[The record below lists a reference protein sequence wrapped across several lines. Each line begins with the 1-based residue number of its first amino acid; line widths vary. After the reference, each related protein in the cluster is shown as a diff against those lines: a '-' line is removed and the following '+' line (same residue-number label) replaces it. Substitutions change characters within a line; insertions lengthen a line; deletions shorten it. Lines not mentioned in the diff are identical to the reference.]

1 MRSPFADFTIAPQLS
16 TGPARSGQRNGVL
29 SRVLTLNT
37 ISMMVGLGLA
47 LALSLVMLFDG
58 NVAPLVATMVVSGLI
73 ALSGAL
79 LLRGDHEP
87 TVAVHT
93 LALGSIGAIFAAG
106 DPAMIDLGLALG
118 LIAALYAQVL
128 GKSRYRALAWSVPAL
143 VLLTSAFGGDAG
155 SMTLQG
161 NLQPFAFITLAAF
174 AAVAAVTATRLEIIS
189 AESPISQTRAF
200 AVLAENI
207 LGAVVRY
214 GADGGPVFISRSAGN
229 LLGCRTFELDGAGL
243 FERVHVMDRPAY
255 RKAISDA
262 ANGTRAST
270 IELRLRRDDAE
281 PGAGARYIWVEF
293 ALAPL
298 EGEDATG
305 SSNDVL
311 AVLRDVSVRKDA
323 EQEVEAARKQAEDA
337 SEAKSR
343 FLATIG
349 HELRTP
355 LNAIVGFSDMMSEGI
370 GGTLSPTHTEYAG
383 HISRSGH
390 HLLDVVN
397 MLLDMSKI
405 EAGKFEVHAELFAPQ
420 ALVEPCLQMV
430 ENLARD
436 RAVAIDAAVP
446 EKLPQIMGDERA
458 CRQILIN
465 LLSNAVKFSHDG
477 GSVALAMRRQGKM
490 LAISVSDSGIGM
502 RPETVER
509 IGEPFLQ
516 GQDSL
521 SRRYEGTGLGLS
533 IVKGLV
539 SLHGGRLDVV
549 SEQGLGTTICVLLP
563 LEGPL
568 GAGKSSATIEHLY
581 ATKRDSDEDKWLQDE
596 KRSAAK

>member
-1 MRSPFADFTIAPQLS
+1 MRNPLADFTIASQLS
-16 TGPARSGQRNGVL
+16 TGPARPGQRNTVL
-29 SRVLTLNT
+29 HRVLALNT
-37 ISMMVGLGLA
+37 VAMMVGLGLA
-47 LALSLVMLFDG
+47 MALSLMTLFG
-58 NVAPLVATMVVSGLI
+58 SNVAPLIATTVVSGLL

-79 LLRGDHEP
+79 LLRGDFEP
-87 TVAVHT
+87 TIAVHA
-93 LALGSIGAIFAAG
+93 LVLGSVSAIFAAS
-106 DPAMIDLGLALG
+106 DPALIDLGLAMG
-118 LIAALYAQVL
+118 LMAALYAQVL
-128 GKSRYRALAWSVPAL
+128 ARGRYRPLAWSIPAL
-143 VLLTSAFGGDAG
+143 VLLAGILGADAAFSAAHA
-155 SMTLQG
+155 T
-161 NLQPFAFITLAAF
+161 LQPFSVLALAVF
-174 AAVAAVTATRLEIIS
+174 TTVAAVTATRLEIIS
-189 AESPISQTRAF
+189 AESPVSQTRAF

-214 GADGGPVFISRSAGN
+214 GADGGPIFISRSAGN

-262 ANGTRAST
+262 SNGTGAST

-281 PGAGARYIWVEF
+281 PGAGTRYIWVEF

-298 EGEDATG
+298 QDEDVNG
-305 SSNDVL
+305 SSSDVL
-311 AVLRDVSVRKDA
+311 AVLRDVSARKDA
-323 EQEVEAARKQAEDA
+323 ERQVEAARQQAEEA

-370 GGTLSPTHTEYAG
+370 GGTPSPTHAEYAG

-420 ALVEPCLQMV
+420 SLVEPCMQMV
-430 ENLARD
+430 ETLARD
-436 RAVAIDAAVP
+436 RAVTIEAAVP

-477 GSVALAMRRQGKM
+477 GTVTLIMRRQGKM

-516 GQDSL
+516 AQDSL

-539 SLHGGRLDVV
+539 NLHGGRLDVV
-549 SEQGLGTTICVLLP
+549 SEQGLGTTISVLLP
-563 LEGPL
+563 LEGRL

-596 KRSAAK
+596 RRSAAK

>member
-1 MRSPFADFTIAPQLS
+1 MRNPLADFTIASQLS
-16 TGPARSGQRNGVL
+16 TGPARPGQRNTVL
-29 SRVLTLNT
+29 HRVLALNT
-37 ISMMVGLGLA
+37 VAMMVGLGLA
-47 LALSLVMLFDG
+47 MALSLMTLFG
-58 NVAPLVATMVVSGLI
+58 SNVAPLIATTVVSGLL

-79 LLRGDHEP
+79 LLRGDFEP
-87 TVAVHT
+87 TIAVHA
-93 LALGSIGAIFAAG
+93 LVLGSVSAIFAAS
-106 DPAMIDLGLALG
+106 DPALIDLGLAMG
-118 LIAALYAQVL
+118 LMAALYAQVL
-128 GKSRYRALAWSVPAL
+128 ARGRYRPLAWSIPAL
-143 VLLTSAFGGDAG
+143 VLLAGVLGADSAFSAAHA
-155 SMTLQG
+155 T
-161 NLQPFAFITLAAF
+161 LQPFSVLALAVF
-174 AAVAAVTATRLEIIS
+174 TAVAAVTATRLEIIS
-189 AESPISQTRAF
+189 AESPVSQTRAF

-214 GADGGPVFISRSAGN
+214 GADGGPIFISRSAGN

-262 ANGTRAST
+262 SNGTGAST

-281 PGAGARYIWVEF
+281 PGAGTRYIWVEF

-298 EGEDATG
+298 QDEDVNG
-305 SSNDVL
+305 SSSDVL
-311 AVLRDVSVRKDA
+311 AVLRDVSARKDA
-323 EQEVEAARKQAEDA
+323 ERQVEAARQQAEEA

-370 GGTLSPTHTEYAG
+370 GGTPSPTHAEYAG

-420 ALVEPCLQMV
+420 SLVEPCMQMV
-430 ENLARD
+430 ETLARD
-436 RAVAIDAAVP
+436 RAVSIEAAVP

-477 GSVALAMRRQGKM
+477 GTVTLTMRRQGKM

-516 GQDSL
+516 AQDSL

-539 SLHGGRLDVV
+539 NLHGGRLDVV
-549 SEQGLGTTICVLLP
+549 SEQGLGTTISVLLP
-563 LEGPL
+563 LEGRL

-596 KRSAAK
+596 RRSAAK

>member
-1 MRSPFADFTIAPQLS
+1 MRNPFADFAIASPLQ
-16 TGPARSGQRNGVL
+16 TGAFPAGQRNGVL
-29 SRVLTLNT
+29 HRVLTLNT
-37 ISMMVGLGLA
+37 LVLVAGLGLA
-47 LALSLVMLFDG
+47 MALSLVMLFGG
-58 NVAPLVATMVVSGLI
+58 NVVPLIATAAVSGLV

-79 LLRGDHEP
+79 LLRGEMDP
-87 TVAVHT
+87 AIAVH
-93 LALGSIGAIFAAG
+93 AIVLGAIGAVVAAG
-106 DPAMIDLGLALG
+106 DPSMIDLGLALG
-118 LIAALYAQVL
+118 LMAALYGQVL
-128 GKSRYRALAWSVPAL
+128 SKSRHRYLIWTVPAL
-143 VLLTSAFGGDAG
+143 ILVASASD
-155 SMTLQG
+155 
-161 NLQPFAFITLAAF
+161 LAAVSLDVQGAMQSFALIALAIF
-174 AAVAAVTATRLEIIS
+174 AAIAVITATRLEIIS
-189 AESPISQTRAF
+189 AESPVSQTRAF

-262 ANGTRAST
+262 SNGTGAST
-270 IELRLRRDDAE
+270 IELRLRRDDVE
-281 PGAGARYIWVEF
+281 PGAGARYVWVEF

-298 EGEDATG
+298 RDDGG
-305 SSNDVL
+305 SSNEVL
-311 AVLRDVSVRKDA
+311 AVLRDISVRKNA
-323 EQEVEAARKQAEDA
+323 EREVDAARRQAEDA

-370 GGTLSPTHTEYAG
+370 GGNLSPTHAEYAG

-430 ENLARD
+430 EKLARD
-436 RAVAIDAAVP
+436 SSITIEAAVP
-446 EKLPQIMGDERA
+446 ENLPQIMGDERA

-465 LLSNAVKFSHDG
+465 LLSNAIKFSHDG
-477 GSVALAMRRQGKM
+477 GVVTLAIKRQGRMLAM
-490 LAISVSDSGIGM
+490 SVGDSGIGM
-502 RPETVER
+502 RPETIER

-516 GQDSL
+516 AQDSL

-549 SEQGLGTTICVLLP
+549 SEPGMGTTISVLLP

-581 ATKRDSDEDKWLQDE
+581 APKRDRDEDKWLQDE
-596 KRSAAK
+596 RRSAAK

>member
-1 MRSPFADFTIAPQLS
+1 MRNPFADFTIAPQFP
-16 TGPARSGQRNGVL
+16 TGAARSGQRNSVL
-29 SRVLTLNT
+29 HRVLVLNT
-37 ISMMVGLGLA
+37 LAMMVGLGLA
-47 LALSLVMLFDG
+47 MALSLVMLFG
-58 NVAPLVATMVVSGLI
+58 SNVAPLIATTVLAGPV

-79 LLRGDHEP
+79 LLRGDFEP
-87 TVAVHT
+87 AIVLHT
-93 LALGSIGAIFAAG
+93 LALGSIGALFAAG
-106 DPAMIDLGLALG
+106 DPAMADLGLALG
-118 LIAALYAQVL
+118 LLAALYAQVL
-128 GKSRYRALAWSVPAL
+128 AKGSFRSLAWAIPPIILLAGVLGSHVASSAALQPYSVLALAV
-143 VLLTSAFGGDAG
+143 
-155 SMTLQG
+155 
-161 NLQPFAFITLAAF
+161 F
-174 AAVAAVTATRLEIIS
+174 AAIAAITATRLEIIS
-189 AESPISQTRAF
+189 AESPVSQTRAF

-262 ANGTRAST
+262 SNGAGAST
-270 IELRLRRDDAE
+270 IELRLRRDDTE
-281 PGAGARYIWVEF
+281 PGANARYIWVEF

-298 EGEDATG
+298 DDERPNG
-305 SSNDVL
+305 SLSDVL
-311 AVLRDVSVRKDA
+311 AVLRDISVRKDA
-323 EQEVEAARKQAEDA
+323 ERQVDAARQQAEEA

-355 LNAIVGFSDMMSEGI
+355 LNAIVGFSDMMSEEI
-370 GGTLSPTHTEYAG
+370 GGTLSPTHAEYAG

-430 ENLARD
+430 DNLARD
-436 RAVAIDAAVP
+436 RAVTIESSIP

-477 GSVALAMRRQGKM
+477 GKVALGMHRQGKM

-516 GQDSL
+516 AQDSL

-549 SEQGLGTTICVLLP
+549 SEQGMGTTISVLLP

>member
-1 MRSPFADFTIAPQLS
+1 MRNPFADFTIAHKLPIGHAP
-16 TGPARSGQRNGVL
+16 TGQRNSVL
-29 SRVLTLNT
+29 HRVLTLNT
-37 ISMMVGLGLA
+37 LVLLAGLGLA
-47 LALSLVMLFDG
+47 LALSLVMLFSG
-58 NVAPLVATMVVSGLI
+58 SAAPLIATAVVSGLV
-73 ALSGAL
+73 ALSGVL
-79 LLRGDHEP
+79 LLRGDLEP
-87 TVAVHT
+87 AIAVH
-93 LALGSIGAIFAAG
+93 AVVLGAIGAIVAAG
-106 DPAMIDLGLALG
+106 DASMIGLGVALG
-118 LIAALYAQVL
+118 LMAALYGQVL
-128 GKSRYRALAWSVPAL
+128 SRSRYRHLVWVVPAL
-143 VLLTSAFGGDAG
+143 ILAMSAFG
-155 SMTLQG
+155 QG
-161 NLQPFAFITLAAF
+161 ALPVSAQGAMQPFAFIALAVF
-174 AAVAAVTATRLEIIS
+174 AAIAAITATRLEIIS
-189 AESPISQTRAF
+189 SESPVSQTRAF

-262 ANGTRAST
+262 SNGTRAST
-270 IELRLRRDDAE
+270 IELRLRRDDVE
-281 PGAGARYIWVEF
+281 PGAGAHYVWVEF
-293 ALAPL
+293 ALAPMPNDEIGL
-298 EGEDATG
+298 
-305 SSNDVL
+305 SHDVL
-311 AVLRDVSVRKDA
+311 AVLRDISARKDA
-323 EQEVEAARKQAEDA
+323 ERQVETARQQAEDA

-370 GGTLSPTHTEYAG
+370 GGTLSSTHSEYAG

-430 ENLARD
+430 EKLARD
-436 RAVAIDAAVP
+436 RSITIETAIP

-477 GSVALAMRRQGKM
+477 GTVTLTLRRQGRM
-490 LAISVSDSGIGM
+490 LAIAVSDSGIGM
-502 RPETVER
+502 RAETVQR

-516 GQDSL
+516 AQDSL

-549 SEQGLGTTICVLLP
+549 SELGTGTTINVLLP
-563 LEGPL
+563 LEGAL

-581 ATKRDSDEDKWLQDE
+581 APKRDSDEDKWLQDE
-596 KRSAAK
+596 RRSATK

>member
-1 MRSPFADFTIAPQLS
+1 MRNPFADFTIASQFAAAPI
-16 TGPARSGQRNGVL
+16 RSGQRNTVL
-29 SRVLTLNT
+29 HRVLALNT
-37 ISMMVGLGLA
+37 LAMMAGLGLTM
-47 LALSLVMLFDG
+47 ALSLVMLFGG
-58 NVAPLVATMVVSGLI
+58 NVAPLVATMVASGLV
-73 ALSGAL
+73 AVSGAL
-79 LLRGDHEP
+79 LLRGDFEP
-87 TVAVHT
+87 TIAVHA
-93 LALGSIGAIFAAG
+93 LALGLAAAVIAVG
-106 DPAMIDLGLALG
+106 DPAMIDLGLAFALM
-118 LIAALYAQVL
+118 AALYGQVL
-128 GKSRYRALAWSVPAL
+128 AKSRYRVLAWSIPAL
-143 VLLTSAFGGDAG
+143 VLLASAFATGPVSAA
-155 SMTLQG
+155 LQG
-161 NLQPFAFITLAAF
+161 SLQPFAFIALAVF
-174 AAVAAVTATRLEIIS
+174 AAVAAISATRLEIIS
-189 AESPISQTRAF
+189 AESPVSQTRAF

-262 ANGTRAST
+262 SNGTGATT

-298 EGEDATG
+298 EGEGVTG

-311 AVLRDVSVRKDA
+311 AVLRDVSARKDA
-323 EQEVEAARKQAEDA
+323 ERQVDAARKQAEEA

-355 LNAIVGFSDMMSEGI
+355 LNAIVGFSDMMAEGI
-370 GGTLSPTHTEYAG
+370 GGTLSPTHAEYAG

-420 ALVEPCLQMV
+420 ALVEPCMQMV
-430 ENLARD
+430 ETLARD
-436 RAVAIDAAVP
+436 RAVTIEAAVP

-477 GSVALAMRRQGKM
+477 GIVTLAMRRQGKM

-502 RPETVER
+502 PPETVER

-539 SLHGGRLDVV
+539 SLHGGLLDVV
-549 SEQGLGTTICVLLP
+549 SEQGLGTTISVLLP

-581 ATKRDSDEDKWLQDE
+581 ATKRDSDENKWLEDE
-596 KRSAAK
+596 KRSAAQ

>member
-1 MRSPFADFTIAPQLS
+1 MRNPFADFTIASQL
-16 TGPARSGQRNGVL
+16 TAGPVGSGPRNGVL
-29 SRVLTLNT
+29 YRVLGINT
-37 ISMMVGLGLA
+37 VSMMAGLGMA
-47 LALSLVMLFDG
+47 MALSLAMLFAG
-58 NVAPLVATMVVSGLI
+58 NVGPFVATTVVSGLV
-73 ALSGAL
+73 ALAGAL
-79 LLRGDHEP
+79 LLRGDLEP
-87 TVAVHT
+87 TVVVHSV
-93 LALGSIGAIFAAG
+93 ALGSIGAIFAAG
-106 DPAMIDLGLALG
+106 DPALIDLGLALG
-118 LIAALYAQVL
+118 LMAALYAQVL
-128 GKSRYRALAWSVPAL
+128 AKGRYRSLAWSIPGL
-143 VLLTSAFGGDAG
+143 VLLAGAFGAG
-155 SMTLQG
+155 AVSVALPSSLHT
-161 NLQPFAFITLAAF
+161 FTFIALAVF
-174 AAVAAVTATRLEIIS
+174 AAIAAVTATRLEIIS
-189 AESPISQTRAF
+189 AESPVSQIRAF

-262 ANGTRAST
+262 SNGIRAST
-270 IELRLRRDDAE
+270 IELRLRRDDVE

-293 ALAPL
+293 AFAPL
-298 EGEDATG
+298 EDSGPDI
-305 SSNDVL
+305 SSSDVL
-311 AVLRDVSVRKDA
+311 AVLRDVSARKDA
-323 EQEVEAARKQAEDA
+323 ERQVEAARRQAEDA

-390 HLLDVVN
+390 HLLDVVS

-405 EAGKFEVHAELFAPQ
+405 EAGKFEVHAELFAPH
-420 ALVEPCLQMV
+420 ALVEPCMQMV

-436 RAVAIDAAVP
+436 RAVTIEAAVP

-477 GSVALAMRRQGKM
+477 GNVTLAMRRQGKM

-502 RPETVER
+502 CPETVER

-516 GQDSL
+516 AQDGL

-549 SEQGLGTTICVLLP
+549 SEPGLGTTISVLLP

-596 KRSAAK
+596 RRSAAK